1 MSSVSAEMS
10 TERLS
15 KKSVPGKSLRPTA
28 RPQHFGAR
36 LAAALPAMQLLH
48 HRLQRSR
55 VPAIGLLWAVQL
67 LLLLE
72 DDVAMLAFF
81 FAS

>member
-1 MSSVSAEMS
+1 M
-10 TERLS
+10 R
-15 KKSVPGKSLRPTA
+15 
-28 RPQHFGAR
+28 
-36 LAAALPAMQLLH
+36 LLH

-55 VPAIGLLWAVQL
+55 LPAIGLLWAVQL

-81 FAS
+81 FAT